1 MTNDSSK
8 MISKF
13 AKLDKFEGQDFR
25 RWQKKMHF
33 LLTTLKVV
41 YVLSTPMP
49 VFMEDETLDQTRKR
63 SKWENDDYICRGHI
77 LNGMSDS
84 LFDIYQNVESAKE
97 LWDSLESKYMA
108 EDASSNKFLV
118 SNFFNYKMIDSRS
131 VMEQYNELLR
141 ILGQFTQHDLKMD
154 ESIAVSSIIDKL
166 PSSWK
171 YFKHTLKHKKEELT
185 LVQLD
190 SHFMIEE
197 SLRAQEIDKVNDK
210 NVASSSFVNMVEES
224 GTVKQNYNAK
234 DDDVAWW
241 FDSGATSHVCKDR
254 RWFKEFRPIDDGS
267 IVKMDYV
274 ATEPILGLAPYT
286 PQQNGVTER
295 KNRTLKEM
303 VNSMLSYSG
312 LSEGF
317 WGEAMLT
324 ACYLL
329 NRIPNKRNKVEVER
343 IQGKAHDKLTNKL
356 AAARHKAEEKRA
368 AAEANRNHQAAKT
381 EEQAEYIRRTGHVP
395 SSYLSFSCC
404 NWCS

>member
-8 MISKF
+8 MTSKF

-33 LLTTLKVV
+33 LLTTLNVV

-49 VFMEDETLDQTRKR
+49 VYMEGETLDQTRKR

-118 SNFFNYKMIDSRS
+118 SNFFNYKMIDSRP

-171 YFKHTLKHKKEELT
+171 DFKHTLKHKKEELT
-185 LVQLD
+185 LV
-190 SHFMIEE
+190 
-197 SLRAQEIDKVNDK
+197 
-210 NVASSSFVNMVEES
+210 
-224 GTVKQNYNAK
+224 
-234 DDDVAWW
+234 
-241 FDSGATSHVCKDR
+241 
-254 RWFKEFRPIDDGS
+254 
-267 IVKMDYV
+267 
-274 ATEPILGLAPYT
+274 
-286 PQQNGVTER
+286 
-295 KNRTLKEM
+295 
-303 VNSMLSYSG
+303 
-312 LSEGF
+312 
-317 WGEAMLT
+317 
-324 ACYLL
+324 
-329 NRIPNKRNKVEVER
+329 
-343 IQGKAHDKLTNKL
+343 
-356 AAARHKAEEKRA
+356 
-368 AAEANRNHQAAKT
+368 
-381 EEQAEYIRRTGHVP
+381 
-395 SSYLSFSCC
+395 
-404 NWCS
+404 

>member
-8 MISKF
+8 MTSKF

-33 LLTTLKVV
+33 LLTTLNVV

-49 VFMEDETLDQTRKR
+49 VYMEGETLDQTRKR

-118 SNFFNYKMIDSRS
+118 SNFFNYKMIDSRP

-171 YFKHTLKHKKEELT
+171 DFKHTLKHKKEELT
-185 LVQLD
+185 LVQLG

-210 NVASSSFVNMVEES
+210 TVAGSSSVNMVEES

-234 DDDVAWW
+234 
-241 FDSGATSHVCKDR
+241 GNK
-254 RWFKEFRPIDDGS
+254 
-267 IVKMDYV
+267 
-274 ATEPILGLAPYT
+274 
-286 PQQNGVTER
+286 R
-295 KNRTLKEM
+295 KFQGNK
-303 VNSMLSYSG
+303 NKG
-312 LSEGF
+312 
-317 WGEAMLT
+317 
-324 ACYLL
+324 
-329 NRIPNKRNKVEVER
+329 PNKQTKLSCWKCGKPGHLKRDCRVFKGKNKAGPSGSNDPEKQ
-343 IQGKAHDKLTNKL
+343 QG
-356 AAARHKAEEKRA
+356 
-368 AAEANRNHQAAKT
+368 
-381 EEQAEYIRRTGHVP
+381 
-395 SSYLSFSCC
+395 
-404 NWCS
+404 

>member
-8 MISKF
+8 MTSKF

-33 LLTTLKVV
+33 LLTTLNVV

-49 VFMEDETLDQTRKR
+49 VYMEDETLDQTRKR

-118 SNFFNYKMIDSRS
+118 SNFFNYKMIDSRP

-171 YFKHTLKHKKEELT
+171 DFKHTLKHKKEELT
-185 LVQLD
+185 LVQLG

-210 NVASSSFVNMVEES
+210 NVVGSSSINMVEES

-234 DDDVAWW
+234 
-241 FDSGATSHVCKDR
+241 GNK
-254 RWFKEFRPIDDGS
+254 
-267 IVKMDYV
+267 
-274 ATEPILGLAPYT
+274 
-286 PQQNGVTER
+286 R
-295 KNRTLKEM
+295 KFQGNK
-303 VNSMLSYSG
+303 NKG
-312 LSEGF
+312 
-317 WGEAMLT
+317 
-324 ACYLL
+324 
-329 NRIPNKRNKVEVER
+329 PNKQTKLSCWKCGKPGHLKRDCRVFKGKNKAGPSGSNDPEKQ
-343 IQGKAHDKLTNKL
+343 QG
-356 AAARHKAEEKRA
+356 
-368 AAEANRNHQAAKT
+368 
-381 EEQAEYIRRTGHVP
+381 
-395 SSYLSFSCC
+395 
-404 NWCS
+404 